1 MSVYKNIN
9 LKSTSNILVNALNS
23 NIWTSNNN
31 YISYKQIQVY
41 NDNIKINNN
50 NIASNL
56 LTTSELSRRIANISN
71 LYYDKSIKLE
81 TRSDGVNISSDL
93 LYTVDR
99 NPPSDIRLKNVLS
112 YLDNSL
118 DKIINI
124 DTFKYKPN
132 ETSHNLYGS
141 DDRIY
146 VGVNADDVNK
156 VFPELVSLAGFD
168 KDYLEDGSIVSKS
181 GSNYLSVSY
190 ERFIPILI
198 ECVKELKNEL
208 NALKC

>member
-41 NDNIKINNN
+41 NDSIKINNN

-56 LTTSELSRRIANISN
+56 LTTSDLSRRIANISN
-71 LYYDKSIKLE
+71 LYYNNSVKLE

-124 DTFKYKPN
+124 DTFKYIPN
-132 ETSHNLYGS
+132 ETSHNLYGA
-141 DDRIY
+141 DNRIY
-146 VGVNADDVNK
+146 VGVNAEDVNK
-156 VFPELVSLAGFD
+156 CFPELVSLTGFD
-168 KDYLEDGSIVSKS
+168 KSYLEDGTIVSKS